1 MATTCRCGNATNRD
15 RDRDR
20 NLNPNRDRD
29 RDRNR
34 NPNPSPDP
42 DQVWEVDASGVLVL
56 ENRYCINLASVAG
69 RLASEAEAEAAETAA
84 LQARAP

>member
-42 DQVWEVDASGVLVL
+42 DQVWEVDASGVSVL
-56 ENRYCINLASVAG
+56 ENRYCINLVSVAG
-69 RLASEAEAEAAETAA
+69 RPASEAEADAAETAE
-84 LQARAP
+84 LQA